1 MSGYK
6 YHDEDY
12 KPGKGYSFGTEQVI
26 KSDVQSQLELRTS
39 ELNEAIQ
46 TLLDVY
52 ENLQEGALKKK
63 VYITLDKITTGDIDF
78 ILIAYN
84 ARKMEKLKCE
94 YDS

>member
-6 YHDEDY
+6 YYDEDY
-12 KPGKGYSFGTEQVI
+12 KPGKGYQQVVKI
-26 KSDVQSQLELRTS
+26 DVQSQLELRYS

-63 VYITLDKITTGDIDF
+63 VYITLDKITTGDMDF
-78 ILIAYN
+78 ISIAEM
-84 ARKMEKLKCE
+84 REKWKN
-94 YDS
+94 

>member
-12 KPGKGYSFGTEQVI
+12 KPGKVHSFGTEQVI
-26 KSDVQSQLELRTS
+26 KPDVQSQLELRYS
-39 ELNEAIQ
+39 ELSEAIQ

-63 VYITLDKITTGDIDF
+63 VYITLDKITAGDMDF
-78 ILIAYN
+78 ISIAEM
-84 ARKMEKLKCE
+84 REKWKN
-94 YDS
+94 

>member
-6 YHDEDY
+6 YYDESY
-12 KPGKGYSFGTEQVI
+12 SPSKAHSFGTEQVVKI
-26 KSDVQSQLELRTS
+26 DVQSQLELRTS

-63 VYITLDKITTGDIDF
+63 VYITLDKITTGDMDF
-78 ILIAYN
+78 ISIAEM
-84 ARKMEKLKCE
+84 REKWKN
-94 YDS
+94 

>member
-6 YHDEDY
+6 YYDEDY
-12 KPGKGYSFGTEQVI
+12 KPGKGHSFGTEQVI
-26 KSDVQSQLELRTS
+26 KPDVQSKFELRYL

-63 VYITLDKITTGDIDF
+63 VYITLDNITTGDMDF
-78 ILIAYN
+78 ISIAEM
-84 ARKMEKLKCE
+84 REKWKKWKN
-94 YDS
+94 

>member
-6 YHDEDY
+6 YYDESY
-12 KPGKGYSFGTEQVI
+12 NPGKVHSFGTEQVI
-26 KSDVQSQLELRTS
+26 KSDVQSQLELRYS

>member
-12 KPGKGYSFGTEQVI
+12 KPGKGYSFGTEHVVKI
-26 KSDVQSQLELRTS
+26 DAQSQLELRNS

-52 ENLQEGALKKK
+52 ENIEESDLKNK
-63 VYITLDKITTGDIDF
+63 VYITLDKITTGDMDF
-78 ILIAYN
+78 ISISEM
-84 ARKMEKLKCE
+84 REKWKN
-94 YDS
+94 

>member
-6 YHDEDY
+6 YYDESY
-12 KPGKGYSFGTEQVI
+12 NPGKAHSFGTEQVVKI
-26 KSDVQSQLELRTS
+26 DVQSKLELRTS

-63 VYITLDKITTGDIDF
+63 VYITLDKITTGDMDF
-78 ILIAYN
+78 ISIAEM
-84 ARKMEKLKCE
+84 REKWKN
-94 YDS
+94 